1 MSEIFLFIYHFP
13 LIFVCLGIN
22 ISFNYEKNIEIMPIW
37 FEASMILLLHLIS
50 LSFCKDIIS
59 STFEKIRMFFLLLTI
74 YVFFILFIVDLSC
87 INSYTHYAVN
97 MYTIS
102 SLVTLVINNKVNQEV
117 N

>member
-50 LSFCKDIIS
+50 LSFCRDTIIT
-59 STFEKIRMFFLLLTI
+59 TF
-74 YVFFILFIVDLSC
+74 
-87 INSYTHYAVN
+87 
-97 MYTIS
+97 
-102 SLVTLVINNKVNQEV
+102 
-117 N
+117 